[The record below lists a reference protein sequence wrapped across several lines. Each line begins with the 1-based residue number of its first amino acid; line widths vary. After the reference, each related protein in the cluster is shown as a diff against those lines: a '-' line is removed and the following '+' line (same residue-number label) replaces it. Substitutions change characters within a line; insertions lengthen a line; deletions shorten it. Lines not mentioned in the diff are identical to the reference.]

1 MPVKITSSSDGTEAI
16 IAVVGRFDF
25 NLHDEFRQALDK
37 AKTGGYAKH
46 TLDLGA
52 VDDMDSAALGMLLL
66 LRDALGGDKANIHIV
81 RCRRELREMLE
92 MANFQGLFRIA

>member
-1 MPVKITSSSDGTEAI
+1 MTVKMNPSSDGKEAV
-16 IAVVGRFDF
+16 IAIVGRFDF
-25 NLHDEFRQALDK
+25 NVHDEFRQALDK
-37 AKTGGYAKH
+37 AKVGGYAKH

-66 LRDALGGDKANIHIV
+66 LRDALGGDKANIQII

-92 MANFQGLFRIA
+92 MANFQGLFRIV